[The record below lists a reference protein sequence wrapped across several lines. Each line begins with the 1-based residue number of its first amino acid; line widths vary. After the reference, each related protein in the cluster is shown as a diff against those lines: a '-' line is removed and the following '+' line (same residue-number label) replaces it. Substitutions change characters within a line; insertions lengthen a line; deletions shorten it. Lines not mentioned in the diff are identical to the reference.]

1 MPLFS
6 SSKKNP
12 VEAAKVTVDALKILA
27 KESVSNKKTD
37 KVSLLQFREGVVYS
51 RTDEERLVFKQCASC
66 DPLNDYFVFH
76 PKSQIERQA

>member
-12 VEAAKVTVDALKILA
+12 AEAAKVTVDALKILS
-27 KESVSNKKTD
+27 KETVSNKKTD

-51 RTDEERLVFKQCASC
+51 LADKERLIFKQFASC
-66 DPLNDYFVFH
+66 GPLNNFVFH
-76 PKSQIERQA
+76 PKSQLERQA